1 MPSVNTGK
9 NTIKSIKV
17 YKDHI
22 TLSFAKREKLSISKE
37 AYLSTYLYEGKTLSK
52 KEIDNLIE
60 LTAISTLLNYALSLV
75 SKRHYSEKKM
85 YLKLKNK
92 EDNHQAIIKV
102 INKLKE
108 SDLLDDQAYMEDLIA
123 WDDERKFGQNKIIE
137 HLRREG
143 IPDSVIAKAHFSR
156 SNELKKAK
164 GLIPK
169 LESKYRRYATEN
181 RKKHIYQA
189 LLAQG
194 FDYEVAKAA
203 LNDVKEDK
211 PKEEQA
217 KLLNDLKK
225 IKSRY
230 SKKYEGYELRQK
242 IYTAL
247 ASKGYKHSDIKLVM
261 EKYYEQND
269 F

>member
-22 TLSFAKREKLSISKE
+22 TLTFAKREKLNISKE
-37 AYLSTYLYEGKTLSK
+37 AYLSTYLYEGKSLSK

-60 LTAISTLLNYALSLV
+60 LSAISTLLNYALSLV
-75 SKRHYSEKKM
+75 SKRHYSERKM
-85 YLKLKNK
+85 YEKLKSK

-108 SDLLDDQAYMEDLIA
+108 SDLLDDKAYMEDLIA
-123 WDDERKFGQNKIIE
+123 WDDERKFGQNKIID

-143 IPDSVIAKAHFSR
+143 IHDNLIAKAHFSR
-156 SNELKKAK
+156 SNELKKAR

-169 LESKYRRYATEN
+169 LEKKYSRYASES

-189 LLAQG
+189 LLVQG
-194 FDYEVAKAA
+194 YDYEVAKLAI
-203 LNDVKEDK
+203 NDVKDDK

-217 KLLNDLKK
+217 KLLADFKK

-230 SKKYEGYELRQK
+230 IKKYEGYELRQK
-242 IYTAL
+242 IYAAL
-247 ASKGYKHSDIKLVM
+247 VSKGYRHSDIKLIM
-261 EKYYEQND
+261 ERYYEQND

>member
-9 NTIKSIKV
+9 NVIKSIKV

-22 TLSFAKREKLSISKE
+22 TLTFAKREKLNISKE
-37 AYLSTYLYEGKTLSK
+37 AYLSTYLYEGKNLSK

-75 SKRHYSEKKM
+75 SKRHYSERKM
-85 YLKLKNK
+85 FEKLKNK
-92 EDNHQAIIKV
+92 EDNYQAINKV

-123 WDDERKFGQNKIIE
+123 WDEERNFGQNKIKE
-137 HLRREG
+137 HLKKEG
-143 IPDSVIAKAHFSR
+143 IPDSLINKVHFSQ
-156 SNELKKAK
+156 SKELKKAK

-169 LESKYRRYATEN
+169 LMKKYSRYASEN

-189 LLAQG
+189 LLVQG
-194 FDYEVAKAA
+194 FNYEVAKIAI
-203 LNDVKEDK
+203 NDVKEDK
-211 PKEEQA
+211 PKVEQA
-217 KLLNDLKK
+217 KLLNDFKK
-225 IKSRY
+225 IKNRF
-230 SKKYEGYELRQK
+230 SKKYEGYELKQK
-242 IYTAL
+242 IYAAL
-247 ASKGYKHSDIKLVM
+247 ASKGYKNSDIKLIM
-261 EKYYEQND
+261 EQYYEQND